1 MKNSTGLKEKKRYRN
16 FLLAGALLCV
26 LFLFSGTAS
35 PPEQPEGEIFEE
47 LNENIDELLEAL
59 DTEELEAYFDSLSR
73 AEGGSLKE
81 KIKELV
87 TGDSGLEYTSLGQAI
102 LDFVLEEA
110 YVLLPAFSVI
120 LAIALLCGIM
130 NSAKSGFLSSTI
142 SGIIELIGYISVGAV
157 VLACL
162 ISVLGEGFAA
172 IAQMQRQMELVFPV
186 LLTLMAASGGAVSVA
201 VYRPAVAFMSGGICA
216 LFSSVI
222 LPVAVVVIVLGFL
235 GNLSEEVRTEKI
247 GDFFKSLSKW
257 LIGLSL
263 GLFSLF
269 LTVQGISSAQYD
281 GLSLRTAKYVISGSV
296 PIVGGFLSGSAELIA
311 AGSALIK
318 NALGMVAIFLLAGA
332 LLKPLLLLILFQLFL
347 RIAAAATEP
356 VGGKIPAFLSRVAGD
371 VGYFIAALLGI
382 GFLYFLT
389 LLLLICSSGVI
400 F

>member
-87 TGDSGLEYTSLGQAI
+87 TGDSGLDYTSLGQAI

-356 VGGKIPAFLSRVAGD
+356 VGGKIPAFLSRVAAD
-371 VGYFIAALLGI
+371 AGYFIAALLGI

>member
-87 TGDSGLEYTSLGQAI
+87 TGDSGLDYTSLGQAI

-371 VGYFIAALLGI
+371 AGYFIAALLGI